1 MFKSIKEFFAGK
13 PKVEEAPP
21 AECPYKAEVAPAPE
35 PTPVV
40 EPVPAP
46 VAEPVAVVAPPPDTT
61 HGEVKQEIT
70 PETVVISISDNM
82 NVSVNTQSDTI
93 TLTPPATDPTIWP
106 FPKEAPLETEVK
118 KKRTF
123 VKREETATEKKP
135 TPAIKAT
142 KTKPRKKK

>member
-1 MFKSIKEFFAGK
+1 MFKSIKEFFVGK

-35 PTPVV
+35 PIPVV
-40 EPVPAP
+40 EPAPAP
-46 VAEPVAVVAPPPDTT
+46 VAETVVIEPVPVV
-61 HGEVKQEIT
+61 EEIK

>member
-1 MFKSIKEFFAGK
+1 MFKSIKEFFVGK
-13 PKVEEAPP
+13 PKVEEPVVQAP
-21 AECPYKAEVAPAPE
+21 EVVPAPE

-40 EPVPAP
+40 EPVLAP
-46 VAEPVAVVAPPPDTT
+46 VAETVAVVAPPDTT

-118 KKRTF
+118 KTRTP
-123 VKREETATEKKP
+123 ATGKKT
-135 TPAIKAT
+135 TPAITAT
-142 KTKPRKKK
+142 KPKPRKKK

>member
-1 MFKSIKEFFAGK
+1 MFKSIKEFFVGK
-13 PKVEEAPP
+13 PKVEEPVVQAP
-21 AECPYKAEVAPAPE
+21 EVVLAPE

-40 EPVPAP
+40 EPAPAP
-46 VAEPVAVVAPPPDTT
+46 VAETVAVVAPPPDTT

>member
-1 MFKSIKEFFAGK
+1 MFKSIKEFFVGK
-13 PKVEEAPP
+13 PKVEEPVVQAPE
-21 AECPYKAEVAPAPE
+21 AVPAPE
-35 PTPVV
+35 PTPVAETVIV
-40 EPVPAP
+40 EPAPA
-46 VAEPVAVVAPPPDTT
+46 VE
-61 HGEVKQEIT
+61 EIK

-123 VKREETATEKKP
+123 VKREETATENKP

>member
-1 MFKSIKEFFAGK
+1 MFKSIKEFFVGK

-21 AECPYKAEVAPAPE
+21 AECPYKAEVAPAPA
-35 PTPVV
+35 PVI

-46 VAEPVAVVAPPPDTT
+46 VAETVTVTVVEPAPVV
-61 HGEVKQEIT
+61 EEIK

-93 TLTPPATDPTIWP
+93 TLTPPVTDPTIWP

>member
-1 MFKSIKEFFAGK
+1 MFKSIKEFFVGK

-21 AECPYKAEVAPAPE
+21 AECPYKAEVAPAPD
-35 PTPVV
+35 PIPVV
-40 EPVPAP
+40 EPAPAP
-46 VAEPVAVVAPPPDTT
+46 VAETVVVEPAPVV
-61 HGEVKQEIT
+61 EEIKT
-70 PETVVISISDNM
+70 ETVVISISDNM

>member
-1 MFKSIKEFFAGK
+1 MFKSIKEFFVGK
-13 PKVEEAPP
+13 PKVEEP
-21 AECPYKAEVAPAPE
+21 VVQAPE
-35 PTPVV
+35 PAPVV
-40 EPVPAP
+40 EPAPVPVAETVVVEPAP
-46 VAEPVAVVAPPPDTT
+46 VVE
-61 HGEVKQEIT
+61 EIK

-142 KTKPRKKK
+142 KTKSRKKK

>member
-1 MFKSIKEFFAGK
+1 MFKSIKEFFVGK

-40 EPVPAP
+40 EPAPAP
-46 VAEPVAVVAPPPDTT
+46 VAETIVVEPAPVV
-61 HGEVKQEIT
+61 EEIK

-93 TLTPPATDPTIWP
+93 TLTPPATDPGVWP
-106 FPKEAPLETEVK
+106 FPNAVPAEPEVK
-118 KKRTF
+118 KTRTP
-123 VKREETATEKKP
+123 VKQKEAVTTKKT
-135 TPAIKAT
+135 TPAITANS
-142 KTKPRKKK
+142 KPRKKK

>member
-1 MFKSIKEFFAGK
+1 MFKSIKEFFVGK
-13 PKVEEAPP
+13 PKVEEPVVQAP
-21 AECPYKAEVAPAPE
+21 EVVPAPE

-40 EPVPAP
+40 EPAPAP
-46 VAEPVAVVAPPPDTT
+46 VAETVAVVEPAPVV
-61 HGEVKQEIT
+61 EEIK